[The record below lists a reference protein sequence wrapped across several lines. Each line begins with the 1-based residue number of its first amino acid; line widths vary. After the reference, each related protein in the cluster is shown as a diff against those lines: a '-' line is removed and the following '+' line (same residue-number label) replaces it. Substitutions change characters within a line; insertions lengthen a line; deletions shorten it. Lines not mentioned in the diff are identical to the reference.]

1 MSSFIQTIFCDVSQE
16 QLDILSALLTAFV
29 PEASLPNIDHLQ
41 GVFVVAESAME
52 QAVTSL
58 VRQGRN
64 QGNYA
69 VRTVARACTVP
80 VETASALKCYIVL
93 ADSLVN
99 RIHRR
104 NPFSTNIFLPLLK
117 ELLHVRLYSTLWQH
131 HGCLLPQHEVVCTA
145 DLFRLCAG
153 FHDEY
158 IVNRWKYE
166 LMTRK
171 PTMAPEEKPDTL
183 KLGAMP
189 LVSGL
194 EQAQTALFAIV
205 HEAVTKTLPA
215 YEAWVQLLT
224 CLDTQIFALL
234 ARYEAPLAALGR
246 NAVAAPMNFSRS
258 PFYQQYVASYWEQ
271 IHHELARSYGSRLQE
286 TPVALHNIVTIM
298 LAFLAN
304 IGVIYYSKARG
315 DCQIEF
321 FLKEHV

>member
-1 MSSFIQTIFCDVSQE
+1 MSSFIQTIFCNMAQE
-16 QLDILSALLTAFV
+16 QLDILSALLAAFV
-29 PEASLPNIDHLQ
+29 PEAGIPNPTHLQ
-41 GVFVVAESAME
+41 GVFVVADSAME
-52 QAVTSL
+52 QAVASL
-58 VRQGRN
+58 VQQGRH

-69 VRTVARACTVP
+69 IRSVARACTVP
-80 VETASALKCYIVL
+80 IETAAALKCYIVL
-93 ADSLVN
+93 AESLVN
-99 RIHRR
+99 RLHVR

-117 ELLHVRLYSTLWQH
+117 ELLHVQLYSTLWQR
-131 HGCLLPQHEVVCTA
+131 HGFLLPPSDVACTA

-166 LMTRK
+166 LLTTKLPMT
-171 PTMAPEEKPDTL
+171 PEGKPDTL
-183 KLGAMP
+183 KLGALP

-194 EQAQTALFAIV
+194 EQAHTALFAIL

-215 YEAWVQLLT
+215 DEAWVQLLT

-234 ARYEAPLAALGR
+234 ARYAAPLAALGR
-246 NAVAAPMNFSRS
+246 NTVAAPMNFSRN

-271 IHHELARSYGSRLQE
+271 IQLELERSYGSHLQE
-286 TPVALHNIVTIM
+286 TPAALHHLVEIM

-304 IGVIYYSKARG
+304 LGVIYYSKARG

-321 FLKEHV
+321 FLKETR